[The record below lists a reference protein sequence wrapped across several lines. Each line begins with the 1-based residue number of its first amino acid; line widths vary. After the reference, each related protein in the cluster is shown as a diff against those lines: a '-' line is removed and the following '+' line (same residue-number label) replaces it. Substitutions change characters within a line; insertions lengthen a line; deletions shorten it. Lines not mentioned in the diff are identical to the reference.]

1 MLGKQPT
8 EREVY
13 VHFMAWQHVL
23 VIVLC
28 HFPSHAHASHR
39 VCCNRGRVESWRGFV
54 TTGARRRV
62 CDVLLSCYLYIWS
75 AIWLPQ
81 LVAGTLGHCCS
92 ARGLLVLCAGHG
104 AARRQAP
111 TGEYSLFTRVICATA
126 LSISLLLQF
135 CYGGKLGNRQI
146 LGFYF
151 LWHSG

>member
-39 VCCNRGRVESWRGFV
+39 VCCNCGHVESWRGFV